1 MRRVF
6 LLLSLLALACFT
18 ATAASIAI
26 DQGLFGHLDQADVT
40 SCTSDAGVNNAC
52 GPTSFVNSLV
62 YMENVHGDIY
72 GNSLIPH
79 IAGNTEQE
87 DQIAAADI
95 AACYMNCSGN
105 GGGTGIFNFISG
117 KQSYFDAYAPNTTY
131 IENMNVFNNGIWPT
145 FQFMYD
151 MLAQGED
158 VELLVGFYN
167 VNTPTVRAGGHY
179 VTLTG
184 VSFGVPFANGNGTI
198 NFVDPNGG
206 ADFNNVALS
215 TSAAP
220 GFAGAIYNNQTYV
233 PGYYTAIE
241 AVVAESPLP
250 EPGTWLLLLASV
262 PVFVFMRRV
271 SVG

>member
-1 MRRVF
+1 MRNLLF
-6 LLLSLLALACFT
+6 LLCLLALTCFS
-18 ATAASIAI
+18 AVAASIAI
-26 DQGLFGHLDQADVT
+26 DQGLFGHLDQALVT
-40 SCTSDAGVNNAC
+40 SCTSDTGVNNAC

-62 YMENVHGDIY
+62 YMENAHGNIY

-79 IAGNTEQE
+79 QPGNTEEE
-87 DQIAAADI
+87 DQIAAADV
-95 AACYMNCSGN
+95 AACYMGCNGN

-117 KQSYFDAYAPNTTY
+117 KQTYFDNYAPNTTY

-145 FQFMYD
+145 FQFMYN

-167 VNTPTVRAGGHY
+167 VRTPTVRAGGHY
-179 VTLTG
+179 ITLTG

-206 ADFNNVALS
+206 TDFNNLS
-215 TSAAP
+215 LTTSSAP
-220 GFAGAIYNNQTYV
+220 GFVGAIYNNQTYV
-233 PGYYTAIE
+233 PGFYTAIE

-250 EPGTWLLLLASV
+250 EPGTWVFLMGAI
-262 PVFVFMRRV
+262 PVLIAVRRR
-271 SVG
+271 SAN